1 MPKKS
6 KKERPSKRPRSP
18 FAGRRQ
24 TGAGYHSEKKY
35 GKKDRRRTRD
45 ETVKEAEETEEE

>member
-1 MPKKS
+1 MPKNPKPNPAAPRGS
-6 KKERPSKRPRSP
+6 RSP

-35 GKKDRRRTRD
+35 GKKDRRRS
-45 ETVKEAEETEEE
+45 KEEPEEESEPGG